1 MRFDFSTRHSFAK
14 IGTHH
19 VEIRRASVDIHQKIA
34 EELQI
39 RKTQVDTVVALIDQG
54 STIPFIAR
62 YRKEATGGLNDEQLR
77 LLDVRLRSLRNLEE
91 RRERILSSIEEQ
103 GKLTEALKK
112 RIMEADS
119 AVSLEDLYLPYRP
132 KRTTR
137 ATIAAEK
144 GLSGLADIIW
154 EQRTEKTL
162 EEEADSFL
170 SEEKGVCSLEDAI
183 AGACDILA
191 ERFSEAS
198 AVRSLSLIHI

>member
-91 RRERILSSIEEQ
+91 RRERILS
-103 GKLTEALKK
+103 
-112 RIMEADS
+112 
-119 AVSLEDLYLPYRP
+119 
-132 KRTTR
+132 
-137 ATIAAEK
+137 
-144 GLSGLADIIW
+144 
-154 EQRTEKTL
+154 
-162 EEEADSFL
+162 
-170 SEEKGVCSLEDAI
+170 
-183 AGACDILA
+183 
-191 ERFSEAS
+191 
-198 AVRSLSLIHI
+198 LIHI